1 MPKALW
7 PKKTP
12 ARVQCSREELL
23 ALACRWDALGA
34 CTLIRASDKNFDEAV
49 GLFGVPKDSQ
59 YDRLIVN
66 PTVINSRMF
75 KVSDATKSLAPG
87 AMLGLLSLEDHQLW
101 RFNADDLTDYYY
113 TFRVTSSRA
122 ARNAFRMKFHS
133 SEVAHFKSYK
143 PEWDGEELLVCLS
156 TLAMG
161 DSLAVEV
168 AQQSH
173 GNVLRK
179 MCGAMKSHE
188 VLRYRAPCP
197 RSDFVELLAIDD
209 HVGLQRLPIED
220 YPKCPK
226 LRDTEVFGA
235 SEIAYKQVGLI
246 QHEKKR
252 KRNLTQGTI
261 LGADFDGKKGR
272 VMAPRD
278 RIMILSVV
286 SGWVAQNG
294 TCTPHVLSM
303 ILGCWIHVLLF
314 RRSLFALVDALF
326 KEGKSSSKH
335 EVFCLSRQARN
346 ELLLLGVLGSV
357 SHADLR
363 CKYHD
368 KIYCTD
374 ASPWGAAVVAA
385 PIEPNVTR
393 ELWRHC
399 EQKGYYT
406 RLQSPASAYLSE
418 NSLPSEFVESLAP
431 EPADNSHGDI
441 FEPVARSLS
450 DGILFDCVELFRGT
464 GAWSKFHEEAG
475 LCLHDGFDIDGR
487 RLKIG
492 DLLDD
497 AIFREVCSLAIRG
510 VVQEWHCGLPC
521 LSFGTLRR
529 PQVRS
534 VEFPFGFD
542 CHDAF
547 TAMHN
552 KLAIRSAIILILAVK
567 GGQFIS
573 VEQPGSSRLFLLDL
587 YKVLIVLGCVISK
600 FAFCAHGSGFN
611 KRSKWLHNKPWLV
624 PLESKCTCA
633 GPQCHFRIEG
643 TFTRES
649 IARFEKLCN
658 PSCEAVYGCHPK
670 PGQRVS
676 SFSAAYPRSLM
687 QSMAAGAVAARS
699 SSIDVIPFSKRLD
712 SYKMVG
718 LNAEGSIPWPSGE
731 ASYPSRQWH
740 EDPEWISELCE
751 SLPFKELFR
760 YQFVRPGH
768 ININEART
776 YKTWLKSMAKRRKVI
791 LTVVL

>member
-1 MPKALW
+1 MHASFDPYCSKSIRQTVDVLQSPPDHCCSGAKAEVRPRLNVGSLPVVADRVKWDHPPSFRAEEFLDNELVRAAFLDPEVLRMPEALW

-23 ALACRWDALGA
+23 ALASRWDALGA

-122 ARNAFRMKFHS
+122 ARNAIRMKFHS

-179 MCGAMKSHE
+179 MCGAMKPHE

-209 HVGLQRLPIED
+209 HVGLQRLPIDE
-220 YPKCPK
+220 YPNCPK

-278 RIMILSVV
+278 RIMILGVV

-346 ELLLLGVLGSV
+346 ELLLLSVLGSV

-418 NSLPSEFVESLAP
+418 SGLPSEFVESLAP
-431 EPADNSHGDI
+431 EPVDNSHGDI

-450 DGILFDCVELFRGT
+450 EGILFDCVELFRGT
-464 GAWSKFHEEAG
+464 GAWFKFHEEAG
-475 LCLHDGFDIDGR
+475 LCLHDGFDID
-487 RLKIG
+487 
-492 DLLDD
+492 
-497 AIFREVCSLAIRG
+497 
-510 VVQEWHCGLPC
+510 
-521 LSFGTLRR
+521 
-529 PQVRS
+529 
-534 VEFPFGFD
+534 
-542 CHDAF
+542 
-547 TAMHN
+547 
-552 KLAIRSAIILILAVK
+552 
-567 GGQFIS
+567 
-573 VEQPGSSRLFLLDL
+573 
-587 YKVLIVLGCVISK
+587 
-600 FAFCAHGSGFN
+600 
-611 KRSKWLHNKPWLV
+611 
-624 PLESKCTCA
+624 
-633 GPQCHFRIEG
+633 
-643 TFTRES
+643 
-649 IARFEKLCN
+649 
-658 PSCEAVYGCHPK
+658 
-670 PGQRVS
+670 
-676 SFSAAYPRSLM
+676 
-687 QSMAAGAVAARS
+687 
-699 SSIDVIPFSKRLD
+699 
-712 SYKMVG
+712 
-718 LNAEGSIPWPSGE
+718 
-731 ASYPSRQWH
+731 
-740 EDPEWISELCE
+740 
-751 SLPFKELFR
+751 
-760 YQFVRPGH
+760 
-768 ININEART
+768 
-776 YKTWLKSMAKRRKVI
+776 
-791 LTVVL
+791 